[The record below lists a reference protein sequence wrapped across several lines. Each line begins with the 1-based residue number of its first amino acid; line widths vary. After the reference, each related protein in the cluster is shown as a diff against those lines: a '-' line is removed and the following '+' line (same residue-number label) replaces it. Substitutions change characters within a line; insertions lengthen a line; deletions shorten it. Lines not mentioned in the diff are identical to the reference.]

1 MDREKNIKTLKT
13 AVVASVPVMAG
24 YIVMGIAFGIMLA
37 AKGYNALWALAM
49 SMTMYAGSMQ
59 FVAVDILSRS
69 ASLVSAAIM
78 TVLVNARHIVYGIS
92 MLGKYRNIGKIKP
105 YLIFALTDE
114 TYALLSG
121 NVPENMNKKL
131 YYFAVSLLDQLYWI
145 IGCTT
150 GALIGERL
158 TINTTGIDFA
168 MTALFVVIF
177 TEQWLS
183 TKDHTAALLG
193 VGITIAC
200 LLVLGSENFL
210 IPAMVL
216 IVATLGIMEYIRG
229 KKATENE

>member
-131 YYFAVSLLDQLYWI
+131 YYFAVSLLYWLLSLV
-145 IGCTT
+145 T
-150 GALIGERL
+150 GKCVDL
-158 TINTTGIDFA
+158 
-168 MTALFVVIF
+168 
-177 TEQWLS
+177 LS
-183 TKDHTAALLG
+183 GKMG
-193 VGITIAC
+193 K
-200 LLVLGSENFL
+200 VLG
-210 IPAMVL
+210 
-216 IVATLGIMEYIRG
+216 
-229 KKATENE
+229 